1 MRDGP
6 DIARIASLLGDPAR
20 AAMLLALMDGRA
32 LTASELTSE
41 AGVTKQ
47 TASAHLAR
55 LSEGGLVEATSQGRH
70 RYFRLSGP
78 DVAAVIESLI
88 GLAERRGG
96 RRTRIGPR
104 DAALRQARVC
114 YDHLAGDA
122 GVWMLDRMIGL
133 GWIARDA
140 QGLSITDAGRAA
152 ATGQS
157 VDIYALEAARRPLCR
172 NCLDW
177 SARRDHLAGSLGA
190 ALLDSMLR
198 RGWCSRTSGS
208 RVVAFSAA
216 GERAFRRWLS

>member
-32 LTASELTSE
+32 LTATELSCE

-55 LSEGGLVEATSQGRH
+55 LSQGGLVEAASQGRH
-70 RYFRLSGP
+70 RYFRLAGP

-96 RRTRIGPR
+96 RRTRSGPR
-104 DAALRQARVC
+104 DTALRHARVC
-114 YDHLAGDA
+114 YDHLAGDT
-122 GVWMLDRMIGL
+122 GVWMLDRMVEL
-133 GWIARDA
+133 GWLKRTAH
-140 QGLSITDAGRAA
+140 GMSISDAGRAA
-152 ATGQS
+152 AAVLV
-157 VDIYALEAARRPLCR
+157 VDVVALEAARRPLCR
-172 NCLDW
+172 GCLDW

-190 ALLDSMLR
+190 ALLDGMLR
-198 RGWCSRTSGS
+198 RGWCRRTRGS
-208 RVVAFSAA
+208 RAIAFTAE
-216 GERAFRRWLS
+216 GERAFRRWLR